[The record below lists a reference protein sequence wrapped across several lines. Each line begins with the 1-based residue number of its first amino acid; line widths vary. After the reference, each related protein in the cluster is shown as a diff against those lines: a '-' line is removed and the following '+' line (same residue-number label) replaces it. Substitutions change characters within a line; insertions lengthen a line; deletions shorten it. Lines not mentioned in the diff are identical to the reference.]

1 MRKAHV
7 LSVVLLLFWMSS
19 SVFSHQHM
27 DHFKPGMDP
36 DGFGG
41 IQWEAELST
50 LQDMKLA
57 RVDPSY
63 GGIGIYLRVG
73 NVGRI
78 GKVEPRNV
86 EYLFWKGKFTGIS
99 IIAEGAPDCESLREA
114 VFDAFGKGKKP
125 YPEQDYFVWDGKI
138 ILMSLEFF
146 QDGKGALFR
155 MIYKPILYRMEWEG
169 K

>member
-27 DHFKPGMDP
+27 DQFKPGMDP

-41 IQWEAELST
+41 IQWETELST
-50 LQDMKLA
+50 LTDMKLS

-63 GGIGIYLRVG
+63 GGIDIYLRGG
-73 NVGRI
+73 NAGRI
-78 GKVEPRNV
+78 GKVEPKNV
-86 EYLFWKGKFTGIS
+86 EYLFWKGKFTGVS
-99 IIAEGAPDCESLREA
+99 IIAEGGSDCESLREA
-114 VFDAFGKGKKP
+114 VFEVLGKGNKP
-125 YPEQDYFVWDGKI
+125 YAEQDYFVWDGKT

-155 MIYKPILYRMEWEG
+155 MIYKPILYRMEWGG